1 MIVYDDNDL
10 TNMVSLFCKNKK
22 NNIDHM
28 NDKKLKRYRK
38 KKFKIFIK
46 YINVLYSNLN
56 DSF

>member
-1 MIVYDDNDL
+1 MKKIKI
-10 TNMVSLFCKNKK
+10 SLWKNL
-22 NNIDHM
+22 
-28 NDKKLKRYRK
+28 NDKKLKRYGK